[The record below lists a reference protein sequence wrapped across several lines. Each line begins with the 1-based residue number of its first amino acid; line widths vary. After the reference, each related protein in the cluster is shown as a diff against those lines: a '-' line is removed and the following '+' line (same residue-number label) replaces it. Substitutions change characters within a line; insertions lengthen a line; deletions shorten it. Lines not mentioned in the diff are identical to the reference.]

1 MKIYLERE
9 NKHLNMKIK
18 ETSVESLLEKLQI
31 NKSTVLVVR
40 NDELVTEKASLKD
53 KDDIRILSVISGG

>member
-9 NKHLNMKIK
+9 NKRLNLKVKEITVAKLLSDLKI
-18 ETSVESLLEKLQI
+18 
-31 NKSTVLVVR
+31 NRSTVLVVR
-40 NDELVTEKASLKD
+40 NDELVGDTAKLGD